1 MLAHFVQHVY
11 TYAGVVLTHLPY
23 SNKKRQEPFTFGK
36 EIEQYMSSSQTTAS
50 ANQKLHDLDGA
61 DEDEAFGAFYD
72 RWSGAVYGLAF
83 NILRDQAQAEA
94 VTEEAFCR
102 AWRFTRRAEDDA
114 RTSGLRVLRLTHGL
128 AVADLRRV
136 RDDAEIRM
144 PAAAEATMTTGTRSQ
159 TSSARPLRKSA
170 IELAFWDGLTCR
182 EIAAATGAT
191 VAQALDDLRAGL
203 RGQNGSIALSA
214 RRLDGDS
221 SSPTSR

>member
-1 MLAHFVQHVY
+1 MF
-11 TYAGVVLTHLPY
+11 
-23 SNKKRQEPFTFGK
+23 
-36 EIEQYMSSSQTTAS
+36 SSQTTAS
-50 ANQKLHDLDGA
+50 GNQDLHDLDAAGA
-61 DEDEAFGAFYD
+61 ADDGAFGAFYD

-83 NILRDQAQAEA
+83 NILCDQAQAEA
-94 VTEEAFCR
+94 VAEEAFCR

-114 RTSGLRVLRLTHGL
+114 RSSGLRVLRLTHGL
-128 AVADLRRV
+128 AVAALRRV
-136 RDDAEIRM
+136 RDDAETRM
-144 PAAAEATMTTGTRSQ
+144 PAAAEATMSTGLRSV

-170 IELAFWDGLTCR
+170 IELAFWDGLTYR

-203 RGQNGSIALSA
+203 RGLNGSLALSA